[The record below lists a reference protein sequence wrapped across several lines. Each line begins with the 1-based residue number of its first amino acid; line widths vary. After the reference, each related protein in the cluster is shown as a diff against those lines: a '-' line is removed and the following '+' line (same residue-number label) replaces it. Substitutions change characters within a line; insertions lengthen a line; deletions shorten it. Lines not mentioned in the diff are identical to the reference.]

1 MKELSKSGNII
12 KKILII
18 ALVLLVAVFI
28 LIKAENFIKE
38 KTDETINLVIN
49 NNNVTARL
57 KNEIKIENEIIYV
70 SMEDM
75 ENFFDKYIYIE
86 DETNEIITTY
96 DNKIASIGFES
107 NKLTLNGST
116 KKINAHAIKENNV
129 VYLPLSEM
137 LDVYNIEIENIEDT
151 KIITV
156 DSLDRKQIKAETKSK
171 ISVKSSGKIFSKTI
185 DKVQKGEEVIVIENE
200 VASAGTG
207 WSKIRTQNG
216 KIGYVKT
223 NKLTNH
229 TTVRE
234 NAEETKQIT
243 GKVNMFWDY
252 YSQYVK
258 APDRTGQVI
267 DGVNVVSPSFF
278 YLDKNDG
285 TLKEN
290 VGDAGVAYIEW
301 AHSNGYKVWPMISNA
316 EAGIKVTS
324 TILNSYTKRQELIQ
338 SIVEKCAQYDIDG
351 INIDFEN
358 MYEADKD
365 KYSRFIIE
373 LVPRML
379 EMGIVTSVDVTA
391 PDGDPNW
398 SLCFDRNVLGDVA
411 DYLVFMA
418 YDQYGTSSTKPGT
431 TAGLNWVETS
441 LKKIIDYDEV
451 DTEKIILGIPF
462 YTRQWTVTED
472 GTIKDRNVVS
482 MMNIK
487 IPNNV
492 EKQWDDTLKQ
502 YYIEYK
508 SGKDTIKMWIED
520 GNSIKEKVS
529 LVTKYNLGGTSCW
542 RKDMETSNVWTII
555 KDELDK
561 TISEN

>member
-1 MKELSKSGNII
+1 MNISKSMMKKVII
-12 KKILII
+12 LLLILI
-18 ALVLLVAVFI
+18 VVVFV

-38 KTDETINLVIN
+38 KTDGKINLIIN
-49 NNNVTARL
+49 NNNVTSRL
-57 KNEIKIENEIIYV
+57 KNEVKIDDGIIYV
-70 SMEDM
+70 SMDDM
-75 ENFFDKYIYIE
+75 KNFFDKYIYIE
-86 DETNEIITTY
+86 EETNEIVTTY
-96 DNKIASIGFES
+96 DDKIASIGFEA

-116 KKINAHAIKENNV
+116 KKISAHALKDNEII
-129 VYLPLSEM
+129 YMPISEM
-137 LDVYNIEIENIEDT
+137 QDVYNIELKNIEDT
-151 KIITV
+151 KVITI
-156 DSLDRKQIKAETKSK
+156 DSLDREQISADTKSK
-171 ISVKSSGKIFSKTI
+171 ISIKSKGRFFSKTV
-185 DKVQKGEEVIVIENE
+185 DKVQKGETVILVDNGQD
-200 VASAGTG
+200 SG
-207 WSKIRTQNG
+207 WAKIRTQKG
-216 KIGYVKT
+216 KVGYVKA
-223 NKLTNH
+223 NKLTDI
-229 TTVRE
+229 TTIRE
-234 NAEETKQIT
+234 AKERTKQIN

-258 APDRTGQVI
+258 APDRTGQTI

-290 VGDAGVAYIEW
+290 VGTAGTAYIEW
-301 AHSNGYKVWPMISNA
+301 AHSNGYKVWPLISNA
-316 EAGIKVTS
+316 EAGIKITS
-324 TILNSYTKRQELIQ
+324 TILNSYTKRQALIE

-351 INIDFEN
+351 INVDFEN
-358 MYEADKD
+358 IYEADKN

-373 LVPRML
+373 LMPRML

-441 LKKIIDYDEV
+441 LKKIIDYDQV
-451 DTEKIILGIPF
+451 DTQKIILGMPF
-462 YTRQWTVTED
+462 YTRQWTVTSD
-472 GTIKDRNVVS
+472 GQIKDRTVVS

-502 YYIEYK
+502 YYIEYA
-508 SGKDTIKMWIED
+508 SGKNTIKMWIED
-520 GNSIKEKVS
+520 GTSIKEKVS

-555 KDELDK
+555 KEELAK
-561 TISEN
+561 

>member
-1 MKELSKSGNII
+1 
-12 KKILII
+12 
-18 ALVLLVAVFI
+18 
-28 LIKAENFIKE
+28 
-38 KTDETINLVIN
+38 
-49 NNNVTARL
+49 
-57 KNEIKIENEIIYV
+57 
-70 SMEDM
+70 
-75 ENFFDKYIYIE
+75 
-86 DETNEIITTY
+86 
-96 DNKIASIGFES
+96 
-107 NKLTLNGST
+107 
-116 KKINAHAIKENNV
+116 
-129 VYLPLSEM
+129 
-137 LDVYNIEIENIEDT
+137 
-151 KIITV
+151 
-156 DSLDRKQIKAETKSK
+156 
-171 ISVKSSGKIFSKTI
+171 
-185 DKVQKGEEVIVIENE
+185 
-200 VASAGTG
+200 
-207 WSKIRTQNG
+207 
-216 KIGYVKT
+216 
-223 NKLTNH
+223 
-229 TTVRE
+229 
-234 NAEETKQIT
+234 
-243 GKVNMFWDY
+243 
-252 YSQYVK
+252 
-258 APDRTGQVI
+258 
-267 DGVNVVSPSFF
+267 
-278 YLDKNDG
+278 
-285 TLKEN
+285 
-290 VGDAGVAYIEW
+290 
-301 AHSNGYKVWPMISNA
+301 
-316 EAGIKVTS
+316 
-324 TILNSYTKRQELIQ
+324 
-338 SIVEKCAQYDIDG
+338 
-351 INIDFEN
+351 
-358 MYEADKD
+358 MYEADKN

-441 LKKIIDYDEV
+441 LKKIIEYDEV

-462 YTRQWTVTED
+462 YTRQWTVSED

-555 KDELDK
+555 KDELAK
-561 TISEN
+561 TSSEN

>member
-1 MKELSKSGNII
+1 MNKSRDMI
-12 KKILII
+12 KKVII
-18 ALVLLVAVFI
+18 VLLVLVAVGFI
-28 LIKAENFIKE
+28 LIKAENLIKE
-38 KTDETINLVIN
+38 KTDGKVNLIIN

-57 KNEIKIENEIIYV
+57 KNEVKIDNGIIYV
-70 SMEDM
+70 SMDDM
-75 ENFFDKYIYIE
+75 KNFFDKYIYIE
-86 DETNEIITTY
+86 EETNEIITTY
-96 DNKIASIGFES
+96 DDKIASIGFEA

-116 KKINAHAIKENNV
+116 KKISAHALKDNDI
-129 VYLPLSEM
+129 VYMPISEM
-137 LDVYNIEIENIEDT
+137 LDVYNIELKNIE
-151 KIITV
+151 
-156 DSLDRKQIKAETKSK
+156 ETKVITIESLEREQITANTK
-171 ISVKSSGKIFSKTI
+171 TKMSVKSKNRSFSKTV
-185 DKVQKGEEVIVIENE
+185 DKVQKGENIIIIDNGQE
-200 VASAGTG
+200 SG
-207 WSKIRTQNG
+207 WAKIRTQRG
-216 KIGYVKT
+216 KIGYIKSNKITDITTTREVKE
-223 NKLTNH
+223 K
-229 TTVRE
+229 
-234 NAEETKQIT
+234 TKQIT

-258 APDRTGQVI
+258 APDRTGQTI

-290 VGDAGVAYIEW
+290 VGTAGTSYIEW

-316 EAGIKVTS
+316 EAGIKITS
-324 TILNSYTKRQELIQ
+324 TILNSYTKRQELIE

-351 INIDFEN
+351 INVDFEN
-358 MYEADKD
+358 IYEADKD

-373 LVPRML
+373 LMPRML

-398 SLCFDRNVLGDVA
+398 SLCFDRNILGDVA

-441 LKKIIDYDEV
+441 LKKIIDYDQV
-451 DTEKIILGIPF
+451 DTQKIILGMPF
-462 YTRQWTVTED
+462 YTRQWTVTAD
-472 GTIKDRNVVS
+472 GQIKDRTVVS

-502 YYIEYK
+502 YYIEYA
-508 SGKDTIKMWIED
+508 SGKNTIKMWIED
-520 GNSIKEKVS
+520 GTSIKEKVS
-529 LVTKYNLGGTSCW
+529 LVSKYNLGGTSCW

-555 KDELDK
+555 KEGLSK
-561 TISEN
+561 

>member
-1 MKELSKSGNII
+1 MKELGKKGNVI

-18 ALVLLVAVFI
+18 AIVLFVLIFI

-38 KTDETINLVIN
+38 KTYDNISLIIN
-49 NNNVTARL
+49 NTNVTGRL
-57 KNEIKIENEIIYV
+57 KHEIKIQDGTIYV
-70 SMEDM
+70 SMDDM

-96 DNKIASIGFES
+96 EDKIASIGFEA

-116 KKINAHAIKENNV
+116 KKINAHAIKEEDII
-129 VYLPLSEM
+129 YMPISEM
-137 LDVYNIEIENIEDT
+137 ADVYNIEISNIEKT
-151 KIITV
+151 KVITA
-156 DSLDRKQIKAETKSK
+156 DSLDREQIKAEVKTK
-171 ISVKSSGKIFSKTI
+171 ISVKEKREIFSKTV
-185 DKVQKGEEVIVIENE
+185 DKIEKGETVIVVKNDGEISQKGY
-200 VASAGTG
+200 T
-207 WSKIRTQNG
+207 KIRTQDG
-216 KIGYVKT
+216 KVGYVKT
-223 NKLTNH
+223 SKLEDIK
-229 TTVRE
+229 TTRE
-234 NAEETKQIT
+234 AKEKTKQIN

-258 APDRTGQVI
+258 APDRTGQTV

-290 VGDAGVAYIEW
+290 VGEAGTSYIEW
-301 AHSNGYKVWPMISNA
+301 AHSNGYKVWPMVSNSD
-316 EAGIKVTS
+316 AGIKITS

-338 SIVEKCAQYDIDG
+338 NIVEKCAQYDIDG

-398 SLCFDRNVLGDVA
+398 SLCFDRNVLGNVA

-441 LKKIIDYDEV
+441 LKKIIEYDEV
-451 DTEKIILGIPF
+451 DTEKIILGMPF
-462 YTRQWTVTED
+462 YTRQWTIAQD
-472 GTIKDRNVVS
+472 GTIKDRSVVS

-487 IPNNV
+487 IPTNV

-502 YYIEYK
+502 YYIEYA
-508 SGKDTIKMWIED
+508 SGKNTIKMWIED
-520 GNSIKEKVS
+520 GTSIKEKVS

-542 RKDMETSNVWTII
+542 KKDMETSNIWTII
-555 KDELDK
+555 KTELTK
-561 TISEN
+561 SN